1 MHGPFFLLFF
11 IPLLFVVLAVVVV
24 VKLASGL
31 FSRSGREEQAEEA
44 RMIQEMYAGM
54 SRLEER
60 VEVLETLLLE
70 QDAKEK

>member
-1 MHGPFFLLFF
+1 MHGPFFLL
-11 IPLLFVVLAVVVV
+11 IVVPLLFVVLAVAVVI
-24 VKLASGL
+24 KLASGL

-54 SRLEER
+54 TRLEER

>member
-1 MHGPFFLLFF
+1 MHGPFFLL
-11 IPLLFVVLAVVVV
+11 ILVPLGFVVLAVVVV
-24 VKLASGL
+24 FKLASGL

-54 SRLEER
+54 TRLEER
-60 VEVLETLLLE
+60 IEVLETLLLE

>member
-1 MHGPFFLLFF
+1 MHGPFFLL
-11 IPLLFVVLAVVVV
+11 ILVPLLFVVLAVAVVL
-24 VKLASGL
+24 KLASGL

-54 SRLEER
+54 TRMEQR
-60 VEVLETLLLE
+60 IEVLETLLLE